1 MRCHRAVYDYNSNNH
16 YKLRNKAILLGRS
29 NFGSGKGQSRIG
41 IDNRKL
47 TKGMDVGKLMTVESQ
62 LLIDSL
68 EKIKESYLKFI

>member
-1 MRCHRAVYDYNSNNH
+1 MITIQTTT
-16 YKLRNKAILLGRS
+16 YKLRNKAIILGRS
-29 NFGSGKGQSRIG
+29 NFGSGRGQSRIG

-68 EKIKESYLKFI
+68 EKIKKGYLKFI

>member
-16 YKLRNKAILLGRS
+16 CKLGNKGIILGRS
-29 NFGSGKGQSRIG
+29 NFGSGRGQSRIE

-47 TKGMDVGKLMTVESQ
+47 TKGVDVGKLMTRESQ

-68 EKIKESYLKFI
+68 EKRKESYLKFI